1 MNKKMTTEEF
11 VRSVLAKTF
20 NQKIDRDTL
29 REVVQKVDE
38 AVATKPLKIDRTRKA
53 A

>member
-1 MNKKMTTEEF
+1 MKKKLSTEEF

-20 NQKIDRDTL
+20 NQKIDKDTL
-29 REVVQKVDE
+29 REVAQKVDE
-38 AVATKPLKIDRTRKA
+38 AVATKAVKAERPRKA

>member
-1 MNKKMTTEEF
+1 VKKKLTTEEF
-11 VRSVLAKTF
+11 VRNVLAKTF
-20 NQKIDRDTL
+20 HQKIDKDTL

-38 AVATKPLKIDRTRKA
+38 AVATKPLKADRSRKA

>member
-1 MNKKMTTEEF
+1 MKKKMTTEEF
-11 VRSVLAKTF
+11 VRSVLANTF
-20 NQKIDRDTL
+20 NQKIDGDTL

-38 AVATKPLKIDRTRKA
+38 AVATKPLKADRPRKA